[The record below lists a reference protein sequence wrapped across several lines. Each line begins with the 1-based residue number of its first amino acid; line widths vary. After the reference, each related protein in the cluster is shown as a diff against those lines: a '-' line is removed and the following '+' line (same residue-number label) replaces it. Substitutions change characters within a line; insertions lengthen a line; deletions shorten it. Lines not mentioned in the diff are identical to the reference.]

1 MSIEKI
7 NSAKGALKY
16 VKDGMCIGLGTGTT
30 VREFIP
36 LLAKKMKDEKL
47 KITAV
52 CTSYD
57 TRMLAFEH
65 EIFVLE
71 PDNATKIDLAVDGA
85 DIATANALLKGGGG
99 ALTREKIVDYAA
111 KEFLII
117 MDEAKLKKELEGRVV
132 IEVLPFAVGL
142 VIQELK
148 KISPDV
154 SVRFG
159 DRKAGPVISDNGNFL
174 LDWTIKVKN
183 PKEMEERLNSIP
195 GIVENGIFTKFS
207 KLIIGTKT
215 GFREIDFS
223 K

>member
-1 MSIEKI
+1 MSIEKV

-47 KITAV
+47 KLTAV

-57 TRMLAFEH
+57 TRMLAFEN
-65 EIFVLE
+65 EIFVVE

-85 DIATANALLKGGGG
+85 DIAAENALLQGGGG

-111 KEFLII
+111 TEFLVI
-117 MDEAKLKKELEGRVV
+117 MDESKLKKELEGSVV

-148 KISPDV
+148 KISPNV
-154 SVRFG
+154 TVRFG

-174 LDWTIKVKN
+174 LDWTIKVNN
-183 PKEMEERLNSIP
+183 PKEMEARLNNIP

-207 KLIIGTKT
+207 KIIIGTKS
-215 GFREIDFS
+215 GVREIEFAD
-223 K
+223 